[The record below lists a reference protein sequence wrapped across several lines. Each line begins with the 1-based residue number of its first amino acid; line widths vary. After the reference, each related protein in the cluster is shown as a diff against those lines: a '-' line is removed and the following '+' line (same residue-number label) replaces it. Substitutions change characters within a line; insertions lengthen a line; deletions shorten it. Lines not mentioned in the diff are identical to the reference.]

1 MTEHRHRL
9 ALRNLVVNSEILG
22 EFGRWNFVHKHF
34 LMRILPKIRI
44 LISWKFDALAF
55 VMGLAG

>member
-1 MTEHRHRL
+1 
-9 ALRNLVVNSEILG
+9 LRNLVVNSEILG